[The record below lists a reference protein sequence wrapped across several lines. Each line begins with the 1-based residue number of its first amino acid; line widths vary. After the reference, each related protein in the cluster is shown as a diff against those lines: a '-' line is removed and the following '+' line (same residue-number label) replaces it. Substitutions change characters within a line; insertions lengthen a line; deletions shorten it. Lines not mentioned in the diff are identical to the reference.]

1 VEWLSQLDHATRGE
15 RTRHEL
21 ALRYVVGA
29 PRETLRV
36 ELEVS
41 MWGGPYAAISPE
53 RAEAAARGRLL
64 PIDRA
69 IVDELRWSVN
79 AQLHGER
86 GARLAELLLTTGRV
100 FWRGDAVSADGAPP
114 HVAVR
119 RGSPRAARLGF
130 AVGASGVQWPSVA
143 LDSASGGSGGVSAR
157 ILPTIPGLYFDPDD
171 ATLGEIVVPGASP
184 AVVATWRLGEPVPP
198 HDVAELA
205 QVLASR
211 GLPQPKPVRRRAAP
225 TRAFLRLES
234 GELRLATSAATRE
247 VKPWVRPFVEIDGE
261 RRALDEAHARG
272 AAVETPDAVEIV
284 DPDPAAARALIEL
297 VERGVLRPAR
307 SVYSTWRTPAGA
319 FASPR
324 TAPAALERHLRAALV
339 GTPITLEVADDYAFH
354 SVEVGEVRLGLEDP
368 AGLGDVFDVSL
379 GIELEGETID
389 LLPLVLAA
397 LRSDPSALTDGLYV
411 EHEGR
416 HLHLPKE
423 RLEPITTLLLELVA
437 QPAGPQVSRVRA
449 LGIDPALLPRPP
461 ESLARLRAALR
472 DPKRAPLPKALR
484 ATLRDYQAEGYRWL
498 EARRRAGLG
507 AVLADD
513 MGLGKTVQTIALLAS
528 ERAPRRGSDPSR
540 ASASRAPSLV
550 VCPKSVAPN
559 WADELARFAPS
570 LRVHEHHGRER
581 QTSAEASAAFSEC
594 DVVLTTYPTLVRDEA
609 LFAGVRFATVVLDE
623 AQAIK
628 TAGATLA
635 TVACALRADFRL
647 ALTGTPMENHLGE
660 LWSVMRFALPELLP
674 DARTFARVFRRPIE
688 RDGHD
693 LARHTL
699 KARLAPFVLRRL
711 KEEVASELPAK
722 TIMVERIELSPKQ
735 REVYE
740 TVRVTMHARVQQ
752 ALEERGLARSQIVLL
767 DALLKLR
774 QAVCDPRLLKVAS
787 ARRAGSAK
795 LDALVEKL
803 AELAAEGRRVLV
815 FSQFVTMLEL
825 IAEALRKVDLKYVML
840 TGQTEDRRE
849 VVQGFREGDAPVF
862 LLSLKAGG
870 SGLNLTAADVVIHY
884 DPWWNPAAEAQA
896 TDRAHRIGQEKPV
909 FVYKLIGKGTIEE
922 KILALQDK
930 KRALFASILDDGA
943 GVAKALTEADV
954 AFLFS

>member
-1 VEWLSQLDHATRGE
+1 
-15 RTRHEL
+15 
-21 ALRYVVGA
+21 
-29 PRETLRV
+29 
-36 ELEVS
+36 
-41 MWGGPYAAISPE
+41 
-53 RAEAAARGRLL
+53 
-64 PIDRA
+64 
-69 IVDELRWSVN
+69 
-79 AQLHGER
+79 
-86 GARLAELLLTTGRV
+86 
-100 FWRGDAVSADGAPP
+100 
-114 HVAVR
+114 
-119 RGSPRAARLGF
+119 
-130 AVGASGVQWPSVA
+130 
-143 LDSASGGSGGVSAR
+143 
-157 ILPTIPGLYFDPDD
+157 
-171 ATLGEIVVPGASP
+171 
-184 AVVATWRLGEPVPP
+184 
-198 HDVAELA
+198 
-205 QVLASR
+205 
-211 GLPQPKPVRRRAAP
+211 
-225 TRAFLRLES
+225 
-234 GELRLATSAATRE
+234 
-247 VKPWVRPFVEIDGE
+247 
-261 RRALDEAHARG
+261 
-272 AAVETPDAVEIV
+272 
-284 DPDPAAARALIEL
+284 
-297 VERGVLRPAR
+297 
-307 SVYSTWRTPAGA
+307 
-319 FASPR
+319 
-324 TAPAALERHLRAALV
+324 
-339 GTPITLEVADDYAFH
+339 
-354 SVEVGEVRLGLEDP
+354 
-368 AGLGDVFDVSL
+368 
-379 GIELEGETID
+379 
-389 LLPLVLAA
+389 
-397 LRSDPSALTDGLYV
+397 
-411 EHEGR
+411 
-416 HLHLPKE
+416 
-423 RLEPITTLLLELVA
+423 
-437 QPAGPQVSRVRA
+437 
-449 LGIDPALLPRPP
+449 
-461 ESLARLRAALR
+461 
-472 DPKRAPLPKALR
+472 
-484 ATLRDYQAEGYRWL
+484 
-498 EARRRAGLG
+498 
-507 AVLADD
+507 
-513 MGLGKTVQTIALLAS
+513 
-528 ERAPRRGSDPSR
+528 
-540 ASASRAPSLV
+540 
-550 VCPKSVAPN
+550 
-559 WADELARFAPS
+559 
-570 LRVHEHHGRER
+570 
-581 QTSAEASAAFSEC
+581 
-594 DVVLTTYPTLVRDEA
+594 VVLTTYPTLVRDEA